1 MKKGDH
7 VTIKR
12 PTFLHNGVFVIQN
25 SPVEII
31 GEKEGNYT
39 VLYRD
44 KEGLEH
50 KIEGFQA
57 EELAN

>member
-1 MKKGDH
+1 MNKGDH
-7 VTIKR
+7 VKIR
-12 PTFLHNGVFVIQN
+12 RQTFLHNGVFVIQN

-31 GEKEGNYT
+31 DEKDGKFT

-50 KIEGFQA
+50 KIEGFGA
-57 EELAN
+57 EELGN